1 MAVILAQLQQR
12 LPFVD
17 ADGRLTTV
25 GLRALNDSFKGLVDA
40 IDAVG
45 AAQAVAD
52 GAAVSAGMASD
63 EAAAAQGTANDALTL
78 AGSAVQQDVGPAWAA
93 ATGIAA
99 RSTFASYS
107 GQAVSNPPTQ
117 AEVQAI
123 DNHLVILSQRFKALI
138 DDLKA
143 NGALT

>member
-25 GLRALNDSFKGLVDA
+25 GLRALNDSFKGLADA

-45 AAQAVAD
+45 AAQAAAD
-52 GAAVSAGMASD
+52 GAAVSAGIASD

-93 ATGIAA
+93 ATGTAT
-99 RSTFASYS
+99 RSTFASYA

-123 DNHLVILSQRFKALI
+123 DNHLVIISQRFKALL